1 MSQLADLPLGARPLP
16 GGGASFRVWA
26 PHAERVE
33 LVLLS
38 DDARHV
44 PLAPLP
50 RGYHAAVVDGVA
62 EGARYRFRLDGGDP
76 LPDPASRWQ
85 PEGVHGPSAV
95 AGGAFAWT
103 DDAWR
108 PPPLR
113 DWVLY
118 ELHVGAFTPE
128 GTFDAV
134 VPQLPALA
142 ELGIRALELMPVAA
156 FPGTRNW
163 GYDGVHPFAVQESYG
178 GPRGL
183 KRLVDAAHRHGLAV
197 VLDVVYNHLGPE
209 GNYLASYGPYFTH
222 VYHTPWGKAL
232 NFDERGSDQV
242 RAYFV
247 ENACQWVGEY
257 HIDGLRVDAVH
268 AILDRSARPFLREL
282 AARARA
288 RAAADGRPAVSIAE
302 SDLGDPRVLY
312 GPERG
317 GLGMDGQWL
326 DDFHHALHALLTGE
340 TAGYYADFG
349 ALAQLGEAYRRG
361 YVYTG
366 QYSRYR
372 DRSHGAAPQGMPPR
386 AFVVYTQNHD
396 QVGNRPAG
404 DRLAATLPHARLRLA
419 AATVLLS
426 PFTPLLFMGEEYG
439 ETNPFPYFVS
449 HTEPA
454 LVEAVRRGRRAEFA
468 GFHDDP
474 AAAVPDPQAESTFRS
489 AVLDRNRTGQPAHAA
504 LLALHRTLLRLRR
517 EVAALRPAT
526 MEDIRVE
533 VDEARGVLT
542 VRTAGAGGSA
552 LLLLHFGAGNERV
565 ALPEAAGGWRVL
577 LDTGAPRWRPD
588 GDFEH
593 PESERREPVE
603 TIELA
608 PWSAAALVL
617 EEQEA

>member
-1 MSQLADLPLGARPLP
+1 MSQLAELPLGARPLP

-33 LVLLS
+33 VVLLS

-62 EGARYRFRLDGGDP
+62 EGTRYRFRLDGGEP

-95 AGGAFAWT
+95 VGVAFNWT
-103 DDAWR
+103 DDSWR
-108 PPPLR
+108 APPLR

-118 ELHVGAFTPE
+118 ELHVGSFTPE

-134 VPQLPALA
+134 IPHLPALA
-142 ELGIRALELMPVAA
+142 ELGVRALELMPVAA

-163 GYDGVHPFAVQESYG
+163 GYDGAHPFAVQESYG

-209 GNYLASYGPYFTH
+209 GNYLAPYGPYFTR
-222 VYHTPWGKAL
+222 VYHTPWGSAL

-242 RAYFV
+242 RGYFV

-288 RAAADGRPAVSIAE
+288 RAAADGRPAVIIAE

-340 TAGYYADFG
+340 ARGYYADFG
-349 ALAQLGEAYRRG
+349 ALAQLGKAFRRG

-372 DRSHGAAPQGMPPR
+372 DRSHGAAPNGVPPR
-386 AFVVYTQNHD
+386 AFVVYAQNHD

-404 DRLAATLPHARLRLA
+404 DRLAATLDHAKLRLA

-449 HTEPA
+449 HTDPA
-454 LVEAVRRGRRAEFA
+454 LVEAVRRGRKEEFA
-468 GFHDDP
+468 GFHDGQE
-474 AAAVPDPQAESTFRS
+474 VPDPQAESTFRS
-489 AVLDRNRTGQPAHAA
+489 AVPDRDRASQPAHAA
-504 LLALHRTLLRLRR
+504 LLALHRALLQLRR
-517 EVAALRPAT
+517 EVPALRPAS
-526 MEDIRVE
+526 MEDIHVD
-533 VDEARGVLT
+533 VDEARGVLR

-552 LLLLHFGAGNERV
+552 LLILHFGDGNERV
-565 ALPEAAGGWRVL
+565 ALPDAAGGWRVL
-577 LDTGAPRWRPD
+577 VDTGAARWRPD
-588 GDFEH
+588 ADFER
-593 PESERREPVE
+593 PEPDPREPVE

-608 PWSAAALVL
+608 PWSAVALL
-617 EEQEA
+617 HEEQEA